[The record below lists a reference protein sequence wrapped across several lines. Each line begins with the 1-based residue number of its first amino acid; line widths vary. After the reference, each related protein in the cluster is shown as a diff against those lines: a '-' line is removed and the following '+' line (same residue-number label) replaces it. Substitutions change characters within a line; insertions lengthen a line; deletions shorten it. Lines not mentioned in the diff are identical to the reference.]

1 MTRCEEFSRGEYAPR
16 LLAYFLFLKSLVH
29 EITRENQLNRSRDSK
44 DKEVVNVD
52 CFSSPWL
59 AILLYPAR
67 RIFQVPSE
75 NGSRTKTTFHWV
87 FPSAKSPGYEES
99 RFSSTEGFAW
109 GGKKCILHDVHVLP
123 SPMQMGIFSERNLL
137 SLFYSFLSVYK
148 KRFVERWIQLI
159 HFQHVISYL
168 YLSRNNIS
176 IFCEIINNSCAY

>member
-59 AILLYPAR
+59 AIFFYPAR

-99 RFSSTEGFAW
+99 WFFLHRGICVGRKEVHFPRRPLCKWVFFR
-109 GGKKCILHDVHVLP
+109 KKLTFVV
-123 SPMQMGIFSERNLL
+123 
-137 SLFYSFLSVYK
+137 SFFFIRVI
-148 KRFVERWIQLI
+148 KRSVERWIQLI
-159 HFQHVISYL
+159 YSARYL
-168 YLSRNNIS
+168 YLSRNIIP
-176 IFCEIINNSCAY
+176 IFCEIINNTKFKGSY